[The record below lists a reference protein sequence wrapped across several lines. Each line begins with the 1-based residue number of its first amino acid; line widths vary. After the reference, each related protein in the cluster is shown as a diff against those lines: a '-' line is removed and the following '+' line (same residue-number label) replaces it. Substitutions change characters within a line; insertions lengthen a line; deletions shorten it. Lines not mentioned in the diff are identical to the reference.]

1 MHGSYTQCQESQSL
15 NLAVVVSCDAA
26 ASEVILALGLTSAT
40 PLTTACRLGCLRSWL
55 EWHYPSHLFLLGGEL
70 GDPPS
75 LCRCGEPRPARV
87 LSRVH
92 SLDIGQHCTAGERRW
107 RPAPPMAV
115 SRSHAAA
122 AALGTDLY
130 ILGGQRLRQGL
141 GRCRSHWC
149 PVSAVEHYDA
159 ERQVWQMLPP
169 MPTARKGLAA
179 AAVGGFLYAV
189 GGSNCCDDLKTAE
202 RYHLQTQRWEVLPS
216 LLLPRENLA
225 LMKTAEGNILA
236 VGPEVPSASS
246 IEMFEPL
253 LWCWTELKR
262 SLPASLAC
270 KQGDSRNLWPP
281 WRHCSAQ
288 AALAGQMYI
297 CGGYQDFKACRRVDI
312 LDLHEN
318 VARPG
323 PILPTPC
330 AGAAMAFLRPRR
342 EVF

>member
-1 MHGSYTQCQESQSL
+1 M
-15 NLAVVVSCDAA
+15 VVSCDAA

-40 PLTTACRLGCLRSWL
+40 PLATACRLGCLRSWL
-55 EWHYPSHLFLLGGEL
+55 EWHYPYQLFLLGGEL
-70 GDPPS
+70 GDDPPS
-75 LCRCGEPRPARV
+75 PCRCWAGAEPRAARV

-92 SLDIGQHCTAGERRW
+92 SLDIGHGTADGERRGHQVAPSRRW
-107 RPAPPMAV
+107 RSEPPMAL
-115 SRSHAAA
+115 SRSFAAA
-122 AALGTDLY
+122 TALGTDLY
-130 ILGGQRLRQGL
+130 ILGGQRLRHGL
-141 GRCRSHWC
+141 GRCRSWC
-149 PVSAVEHYDA
+149 PVRAVEHYDA

-179 AAVGGFLYAV
+179 AAAGGFLYAV
-189 GGSNCCDDLKTAE
+189 GGSNCCHDLKTAE

-216 LLLPRENLA
+216 LSLPRENLA

-236 VGPEVPSASS
+236 MGPEVPSASS

-262 SLPASLAC
+262 SLPAALAWPGERSLP
-270 KQGDSRNLWPP
+270 WPSQ
-281 WRHCSAQ
+281 RHCSAC
-288 AALAGQMYI
+288 ATLAGQMYI

-312 LDLHEN
+312 LDLREN